1 MLNIEFDSYDGEYY
15 NSQFIP
21 SLLEE
26 LKNKNLLEES
36 EGAMIINLEKYNLPP
51 ALIVKSN
58 GSSTYITRDIATAIN
73 RKKVYDFKKNLY
85 VVASQQNLHF
95 QQLKAIIELMGY
107 EWYKDCIHIPFGMV
121 SMKDGAMKTRTGK
134 VIFLEDVLNKSIEKT
149 KDIIEDRKSDILNKD
164 EISKDV
170 GIGAVIFQE
179 LFNGRIKDYVFDW
192 DILLNFDGETGPYV
206 QYTHARASS
215 VLRKTDFN
223 YMDNIK
229 FSEIETDEEKA
240 LLKNLYKFNDILIN
254 ACEKNELYILTR
266 YLVDISKDFNKFYNS
281 VNILNSSENN
291 LKIRLF
297 LTYVSKI
304 VLSHGLKI
312 LGIKSPDRM

>member
-1 MLNIEFDSYDGEYY
+1 MW
-15 NSQFIP
+15 
-21 SLLEE
+21 
-26 LKNKNLLEES
+26 
-36 EGAMIINLEKYNLPP
+36 
-51 ALIVKSN
+51 
-58 GSSTYITRDIATAIN
+58 AIN

-192 DILLNFDGETGPYV
+192 DILLNFDGETGN
-206 QYTHARASS
+206 H
-215 VLRKTDFN
+215 F
-223 YMDNIK
+223 
-229 FSEIETDEEKA
+229 FS
-240 LLKNLYKFNDILIN
+240 F
-254 ACEKNELYILTR
+254 
-266 YLVDISKDFNKFYNS
+266 S
-281 VNILNSSENN
+281 
-291 LKIRLF
+291 
-297 LTYVSKI
+297 
-304 VLSHGLKI
+304 
-312 LGIKSPDRM
+312 

>member
-1 MLNIEFDSYDGEYY
+1 
-15 NSQFIP
+15 
-21 SLLEE
+21 
-26 LKNKNLLEES
+26 
-36 EGAMIINLEKYNLPP
+36 
-51 ALIVKSN
+51 
-58 GSSTYITRDIATAIN
+58 
-73 RKKVYDFKKNLY
+73 
-85 VVASQQNLHF
+85 
-95 QQLKAIIELMGY
+95 MGY
-107 EWYKDCIHIPFGMV
+107 EWHKDCIHIPFGMV

-149 KDIIEDRKSDILNKD
+149 KDIIENRKSDILNKD

-206 QYTHARASS
+206 QYTYARASS

-229 FSEIETDEEKA
+229 FSEIETDEEKI

-254 ACEKNELYILTR
+254 ACEKNEPYILTR
-266 YLVDISKDFNKFYNS
+266 YLVDISKNFNKFYNS
-281 VNILNSSENN
+281 VNILNSYENN